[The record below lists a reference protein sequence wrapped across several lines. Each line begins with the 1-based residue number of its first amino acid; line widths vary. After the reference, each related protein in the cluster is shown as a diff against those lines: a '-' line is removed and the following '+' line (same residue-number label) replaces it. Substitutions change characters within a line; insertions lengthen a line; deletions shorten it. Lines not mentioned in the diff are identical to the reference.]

1 MIDYEKLQKN
11 SLFKDMD
18 IKEIKKYTS
27 LFKITSHQKSSI
39 IFFEKDIINKF
50 FIVLEG
56 KVSISKYDLEG
67 NKKIIAFISEY
78 EIFGETI
85 ALSNFKSPYTVEC
98 VENTKLLNI
107 DVNIFKKLTIQSA
120 NLFNNVIDVLSTKNA
135 FLTFKIDIL
144 SKRTIKE
151 RLYELFH
158 YYYINTNSY
167 IIKLPYNRSQL
178 SDFLAINR
186 SALTRELAKLEEEGF
201 FEYKNKKYYLNE
213 EMFHFKRE

>member
-1 MIDYEKLQKN
+1 MIDYIKLQNN
-11 SLFKDMD
+11 SLFKNMD

-27 LFKITSHQKSSI
+27 LFEVATYPKSSI
-39 IFFEKDIINKF
+39 IFLEKDKIDHF
-50 FIVLEG
+50 YIVLEG
-56 KVSISKYDLEG
+56 KVSISKYDLIG
-67 NKKIIAFISEY
+67 DKKIIVFISEY

-98 VENTKLLNI
+98 VEKSTLMVI
-107 DVNIFKKLTIQSA
+107 DVSIFKKLTIQSA

-135 FLTFKIDIL
+135 FLTFKLDIL

-158 YYYINTNSY
+158 YYYINTNSNV
-167 IIKLPYNRSQL
+167 IKLPYNRSQL
-178 SDFLAINR
+178 ADFIAVNR
-186 SALTRELAKLEEEGF
+186 SALTNELSKLEDEGY